1 MSKHIVVFSKIG
13 KNRVLG
19 KPSQEQ
25 PLWRDH
31 ADFMNA
37 LYDQGLIYLAGPWV
51 DGSGAMVIVNADD
64 VPSAIGL
71 FRDDPWA
78 INDIQ
83 SAVSAQEWD
92 ILMDIREP

>member
-1 MSKHIVVFSKIG
+1 MSRHIVVFSEIG
-13 KNRVLG
+13 PNRVLG
-19 KPSQEQ
+19 KPAQEQ
-25 PLWRDH
+25 PLWREH

-37 LYDQGLIYLAGPWV
+37 LHDRGAIYLAGPWV

-64 VPSAIGL
+64 VEAAMEM

-78 INDIQ
+78 LHDIQ
-83 SAVSAQEWD
+83 SAVRAQEWD

>member
-1 MSKHIVVFSKIG
+1 MSKHIVVFSAIG

-19 KPSQEQ
+19 KPPQEQ

-37 LYDQGLIYLAGPWV
+37 LYDQGAIYLAGPWV
-51 DGSGAMVIVNADD
+51 DGSGAMVIVSADD
-64 VPSAIGL
+64 VQSAMEM

-78 INDIQ
+78 IHDIQ
-83 SAVSAQEWD
+83 SAVGAQEWD